1 MDGRIWIS
9 WIAVFCTG
17 YSRLLQ
23 VYHQKHEIMTDN
35 PPIKIYVNQLG
46 NRIAFRIKAGYHL
59 ERLIPETMRLIRSNE
74 SKII

>member
-1 MDGRIWIS
+1 
-9 WIAVFCTG
+9 
-17 YSRLLQ
+17 
-23 VYHQKHEIMTDN
+23 MTDN